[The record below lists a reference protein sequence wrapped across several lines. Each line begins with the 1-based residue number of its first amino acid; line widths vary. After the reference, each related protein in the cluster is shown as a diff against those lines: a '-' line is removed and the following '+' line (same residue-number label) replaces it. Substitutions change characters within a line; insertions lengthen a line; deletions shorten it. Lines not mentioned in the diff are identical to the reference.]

1 MRQLKRGL
9 RAAIAMACTAAF
21 AAGAQAQT
29 PQVPPGGQPG
39 AQQPRDITPALP
51 VVREPFAFNIPPVI
65 ERPLGAEAGPRI
77 FVNRFVVESVL
88 DDPQGA
94 DLSPDMRERI
104 DSQVRAAVDLVERE
118 RFLRQRQDEIGPD
131 GFSDDERQ
139 RVIEFMERITRDLNP
154 DRSLEEYQRL
164 VDDIRMSRQER
175 ASGLTIGQIAAIAD
189 EVTNLYRQNGYILAR
204 AIVPAQD
211 VRDGVVTIRVL
222 EGRLGRAHAENNEM
236 YSAQVL
242 TWPFAELEGGMI
254 HIREIEAALLTLGD
268 MPGVQAFGTF
278 RPGEDVGTADIV
290 IGVQSEERWGINSRL
305 DNHGTRFTGRF
316 RAQTNFTVNNPLGVG
331 DSLNLNLMRTYRP
344 KNTLLGSLSY
354 SAPVLYP
361 ETRLKLDLSRN
372 AFDISSPQLQGVDL
386 GGLSESA
393 TLGVEHAFLRSR
405 QASVYGQFD
414 IARKV
419 GETDQSGNV
428 FNRDELAVLGLQVR
442 YDLID
447 AEANAIESGFVRVDR
462 GLEDVM
468 GVPTNQEALNPP
480 AGTPRFSRL
489 NATPQFT
496 KMSMGFSRLTAVRPG
511 HTLLMRF
518 AGQYTRDRL
527 TSLEQ
532 FSMGGPNQLRALAS
546 SSFLADSG
554 AFASVEW
561 IVQAPGFADKEGPGG
576 RLWGDI
582 LSVGLF
588 VDHTRGWT
596 TDPLPGTETPNYKFT
611 GYGLSLSF
619 MLPGT
624 MNLRIQHAR
633 LAGGARPG
641 TGPRDPNRVEDSYKT
656 WFELG
661 YTFR

>member
-1 MRQLKRGL
+1 
-9 RAAIAMACTAAF
+9 MACTAAF
-21 AAGAQAQT
+21 AAGAHAQT

-51 VVREPFAFNIPPVI
+51 VVREPFGFNIPPVI

-88 DDPQGA
+88 DDPQA
-94 DLSPDMRERI
+94 RE
-104 DSQVRAAVDLVERE
+104 AEGMVERE

-131 GFSDDERQ
+131 GFADDERQ
-139 RVIEFMERITRDLNP
+139 RVIEFMERITRDLSP

-164 VDDIRMSRQER
+164 VDDIRMSRLER
-175 ASGLTIGQIAAIAD
+175 SQGLTIGQIAEVAD

-236 YSAQVL
+236 YSAQTL

-278 RPGEDVGTADIV
+278 RPGEEVGTADIV
-290 IGVQSEERWGINSRL
+290 IAVQDEERWGINSRI

-316 RAQTNFTVNNPLGVG
+316 RTQTDFTVNNPLGVG
-331 DSLNLNLMRTYRP
+331 DRLGLNLMRTYRP
-344 KNTLLGSLSY
+344 NNTLLGSLSY
-354 SAPVLYP
+354 TAPVFYP
-361 ETRLKLDLSRN
+361 ETKLKLDLSRN
-372 AFDISSPQLQGVDL
+372 AFDVSSPLLQGVGL
-386 GGLSESA
+386 GGLSESV

-405 QASVYGQFD
+405 QASVYGQLD

-419 GETDQSGNV
+419 GETSQAGRV

-462 GLEDVM
+462 GLDGVM
-468 GVPTNQEALNPP
+468 GVPTNQEALNPA
-480 AGTPRFSRL
+480 AGAPRFSRL

-496 KMSMGFSRLTAVRPG
+496 KMSMGYSRLTAVRPG

-532 FSMGGPNQLRALAS
+532 FSLGGPNQLRALAA
-546 SSFLADSG
+546 SSFLADRG
-554 AFASVEW
+554 GFASVEW

-582 LSVGLF
+582 MSVGLF

-596 TDPLPGTETPNYKFT
+596 VDPLASETPSYKFT